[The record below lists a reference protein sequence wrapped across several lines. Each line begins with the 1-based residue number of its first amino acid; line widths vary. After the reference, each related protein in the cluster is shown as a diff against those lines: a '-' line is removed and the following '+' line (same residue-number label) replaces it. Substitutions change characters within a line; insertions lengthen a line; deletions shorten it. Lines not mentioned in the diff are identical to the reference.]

1 MDGLKIIIEVK
12 EERISEL
19 EDRTIE
25 ITQSGKQKLDPP
37 KSESEQSWGTSG
49 TITKAL
55 IFVLSKSQNNS
66 EELKKNSK
74 NNGWKLSKFGKT
86 NLEIQEAE
94 QIKKA
99 TCRHIIINLL
109 KTKEQQQKNLKSSQ
123 RKTTPHL

>member
-25 ITQSGKQKLDPP
+25 ITQSGKQKLDPRP
-37 KSESEQSWGTSG
+37 QKVKVNRAIGTSG

-55 IFVLSKSQNNS
+55 IFVLSKSQNKS

-74 NNGWKLSKFGKT
+74 K
-86 NLEIQEAE
+86 
-94 QIKKA
+94 
-99 TCRHIIINLL
+99 
-109 KTKEQQQKNLKSSQ
+109 
-123 RKTTPHL
+123 

>member
-25 ITQSGKQKLDPP
+25 ITQSGKQKLDPLP
-37 KSESEQSWGTSG
+37 QKVKVNRAIGTSG

-55 IFVLSKSQNNS
+55 IFVLSKSQNKS

-74 NNGWKLSKFGKT
+74 K
-86 NLEIQEAE
+86 
-94 QIKKA
+94 
-99 TCRHIIINLL
+99 
-109 KTKEQQQKNLKSSQ
+109 
-123 RKTTPHL
+123 